1 MKPEQQC
8 DLYQAALEWLATCS
22 TQCIASNTLER
33 RFNIGPMR
41 AAALADQL
49 EDAGVLSSPLPPH
62 NQRRNYLRK
71 RKSKA
76 RAA

>member
-33 RFNIGPMR
+33 RFQIGPMR

-62 NQRRNYLRK
+62 NQRRK

>member
-1 MKPEQQC
+1 MKTEQQR
-8 DLYQAALEWLATCS
+8 DLYQEARDWLAGCS
-22 TQCIASNTLER
+22 AQFIASTTLEK
-33 RFNIGPMR
+33 RFKIGPMR
-41 AAALADQL
+41 AQALADQL

-71 RKSKA
+71 RKA